1 MATNSSSG
9 RDRLED
15 EIKKLETVVT
25 EVKKPTL
32 PTVKLEET
40 KYDAP
45 TDAQLEKLAVGSL
58 ADYKT
63 QGEAAIRKE
72 NADGGAALQAKRDAA
87 ASGLDSELTALDGE
101 YSRAARGIDN
111 DVIKR
116 GLARSSIAA
125 TQKGELEADRAK
137 SAAAIRESYG
147 KRISEL
153 DSEISAL
160 GSKLQTALDDFN
172 VSYAV
177 KLNETLAGLKA
188 ERENKIA
195 EAAKYNNEIRAK
207 QAALDAERLRTESEL
222 YTAALKQQDAAT
234 DLDVLSKDKRE
245 VIYKEVFKK
254 MDDYLAS
261 LSKEEAKREIRNH
274 MLYRDHLSDIYFYK
288 LYDKYGR

>member
-195 EAAKYNNEIRAK
+195 EAAKYNNEVRAK

-274 MLYRDHLSDIYFYK
+274 TLYRDHLSDIYFYK

>member
-1 MATNSSSG
+1 MANEPSG
-9 RDRLED
+9 RDKLAD

-25 EVKKPTL
+25 DVKKPTL
-32 PTVKLEET
+32 PSVKLDEIE
-40 KYDAP
+40 YDAP
-45 TDAQLEKLAVGSL
+45 TDAELEHKAVGGL

-72 NADGGAALQAKRDAA
+72 NAESGAALESKREAA
-87 ASGLDSELTALDGE
+87 ISGLDGDLSALDGE
-101 YSRAARGIDN
+101 YAAAARNIDN
-111 DVIKR
+111 DVLKR

-125 TQKGELEADRAK
+125 TQKGALEADRAK
-137 SAAAIRESYG
+137 SAAALRESYG

-153 DSEISAL
+153 DSEISSL
-160 GSKLQTALDDFN
+160 GSKLQTALDNFN

-177 KLNETLAGLKA
+177 KLNEAIAGLKT

-207 QAALDAERLRTESEL
+207 QAALDAERLKTESDL
-222 YTAALKQQDAAT
+222 YSAALKQQDAAT
-234 DLDVLSKDKRE
+234 DLDILSKDKRE
-245 VIYKEVFKK
+245 VIYREVYKK

-261 LSKEEAKREIRNH
+261 LSKEQARIEIRNH
-274 MLYRDHLSDIYFYK
+274 TLYRDHLSDVYFYK

>member
-1 MATNSSSG
+1 MATDSSSG

-58 ADYKT
+58 VDYKT

-72 NADGGAALQAKRDAA
+72 NADSGAALRTKLDAA
-87 ASGLDSELTALDGE
+87 VSGRDGELTALDGE
-101 YSRAARGIDN
+101 YNAAARNIDN

-125 TQKGELEADRAK
+125 TQKGALEADRAK

-153 DSEISAL
+153 DSEISML
-160 GSKLQTALDDFN
+160 GAKLQTALDDFN

-177 KLNETLAGLKA
+177 KLNETLAALKA
-188 ERENKIA
+188 EREDKIA
-195 EAAKYNNEIRAK
+195 AAAKYNNEVRAK
-207 QAALDAERLRTESEL
+207 QAALDAERLKTESEL
-222 YTAALKQQDAAT
+222 YTAALKQQDVAT

-245 VIYKEVFKK
+245 VIYKEVYKK
-254 MDDYLAS
+254 MDEYLAS
-261 LSKEEAKREIRNH
+261 LSKEQAKREIRNH
-274 MLYRDHLSDIYFYK
+274 TLYRDHLSDNYFYK